1 MKQKRIKRER
11 VPFRVRLAR
20 FMYGRNGQDA
30 LGRFVYLLLFV
41 TLIVSLFVR
50 HVAVYAVMLAL
61 FFIYLFRFL
70 SKNQARRAR
79 ENASYLKLTR
89 GGRQFLLRQG
99 HRLRDRKT
107 HVYRKCPVCK
117 NHLRLP
123 RRPGEHGVNCPACHG
138 HFKVK
143 IK

>member
-20 FMYGRNGQDA
+20 FMLGRNGPDA
-30 LGRFVYLLLFV
+30 LGRFIYLLLFI
-41 TLIVSLFVR
+41 TLIVSFFVS
-50 HVAVYAVMLAL
+50 HIAL
-61 FFIYLFRFL
+61 HIAALVLVFLYFFRFL
-70 SKNQARRAR
+70 SKNRTRRAK
-79 ENASYLKLTR
+79 ENAWFLKVTR
-89 GGRQFLLRQG
+89 GSRQFLLRQG
-99 HRLRDRKT
+99 HRIRDRKT
-107 HVYRKCPVCK
+107 HVYRRCPLCK

-123 RRPGEHGVNCPACHG
+123 RRPGEHWVNCPACHA